1 MELKLDPK
9 PVADSHRS
17 PGEPEAARW
26 PWTVLIVVSVAQFMV
41 IIDAT
46 VVNIAL
52 PSIGKAFRFASA
64 ADLQW
69 VATAYVLVTGGL
81 TLLGGR
87 LTDLFDRK
95 RLFLI
100 GLLLFTTSSLATGLA
115 PSAVLLVISRAV
127 QGLGAALLTPAALSI
142 ITTTYIGGKRATA
155 LAVWGALGA
164 AGAAAGVV
172 LGGVLTS
179 WLGWQWVF
187 FINVPVGAIAAGFAL
202 LVLPPPLADKGPI
215 RDLDIAG
222 AVVLIAGLVALVF
235 GVTSGADHGW
245 ASAQTILS
253 LVVSAALLAT
263 FGLIERR
270 VKQPIA
276 PPSIWRVRSLVSGNA
291 VFLATSAVMGGVF
304 FLSSLYL
311 QRVLGFTAWQAGL
324 AFLPLALAVAG
335 GSGLASRLVPH
346 AGVRGVIA
354 LGLLIEC
361 GGALLLARGPSD
373 ASYLVSVLPGFIAI
387 GVGLGFSFVA
397 APLAV
402 MADVRGD
409 EAGLASGLMQ
419 TSHEIGIS
427 LGIASLS
434 AVATAAAMQMG
445 FAAGYRQSMVAAAV
459 VAGLLA
465 IVSLIVV
472 PAVRASGGGG
482 IGMHGGVRRLT
493 ALASKSDGSL
503 DRKEARAQSLPRL
516 GRRLRR

>member
-1 MELKLDPK
+1 MELDLHPI
-9 PVADSHRS
+9 PAADSRATS
-17 PGEPEAARW
+17 DESSATRW
-26 PWTVLIVVSVAQFMV
+26 PWAVLILVSVAQFMV

-52 PSIGKAFRFASA
+52 PAIGKAFRFASA

-81 TLLGGR
+81 TLLAGR
-87 LTDLFDRK
+87 MTDLFERK

-100 GLLLFTTSSLATGLA
+100 GLVLFTTASLATGLA
-115 PSAVLLVISRAV
+115 PSAVFLVISRAT

-142 ITTTYIGGKRATA
+142 ITTTYTGANRATA

-179 WLGWQWVF
+179 WFGWQWVF
-187 FINVPVGAIAAGFAL
+187 FINVPIGAVTAAVAL
-202 LVLPPPLADKGPI
+202 DVLPASVAGRGPL

-222 AVVLIAGLVALVF
+222 AAVLIAGLAMLVF
-235 GVTSGADHGW
+235 GLTSGANHGW
-245 ASAQTILS
+245 ASAQTLVS
-253 LVVSAALLAT
+253 LIVSAALLAT

-276 PPSIWRVRSLVSGNA
+276 PPSIWRVRSLIAGNA

-311 QRVLGFTAWQAGL
+311 QRVLGLSAWQAGL
-324 AFLPLALAVAG
+324 GFLPLVVAVAG
-335 GSGLASRLVPH
+335 GSGLASRLVSH
-346 AGVRGVIA
+346 AGVRVVIV
-354 LGLLIEC
+354 LGLVIEG
-361 GGALLLARGPSD
+361 GGALLLAQVPSD
-373 ASYLVSVLPGFIAI
+373 ASYFANVVPGFLAI
-387 GVGLGFSFVA
+387 GIGLGFSFVA
-397 APLAV
+397 SPVLV
-402 MADVRGD
+402 MAEVGGD
-409 EAGLASGLMQ
+409 DAGLASGLMQ
-419 TSHEIGIS
+419 TAHEIGIS

-434 AVATAAAMQMG
+434 AVATAVAMQTG
-445 FAAGYRQSMVAAAV
+445 LAAGYRQSMVAAAT

-482 IGMHGGVRRLT
+482 LGLHGGVR
-493 ALASKSDGSL
+493 
-503 DRKEARAQSLPRL
+503 P
-516 GRRLRR
+516 

>member
-1 MELKLDPK
+1 
-9 PVADSHRS
+9 
-17 PGEPEAARW
+17 
-26 PWTVLIVVSVAQFMV
+26 MV

-87 LTDLFDRK
+87 LTDLFERK

-100 GLLLFTTSSLATGLA
+100 GLLLFTTASLATGLA
-115 PSAVLLVISRAV
+115 RSAVFLVICRAA

-142 ITTTYIGGKRATA
+142 ITTTYAGANRATA

-179 WLGWQWVF
+179 WFGWQWVF
-187 FINVPVGAIAAGFAL
+187 FINVPIGAAAVGVAL
-202 LVLPPPLADKGPI
+202 FVLPASAASRGPL

-222 AVVLIAGLVALVF
+222 ALVLIAGLAMLVF
-235 GVTSGADHGW
+235 GLTSGANHGW
-245 ASAQTILS
+245 ASAQTLES
-253 LVVSAALLAT
+253 LIMSAALLAT

-276 PPSIWRVRSLVSGNA
+276 PPSIWQVHSLVSGNL

-311 QRVLGFTAWQAGL
+311 QRVLELTPWQAGL
-324 AFLPLALAVAG
+324 AFLPLVVAVAA
-335 GSGLASRLVPH
+335 GSGLASRLVSH
-346 AGVRGVIA
+346 AGVRAVIV
-354 LGLLIEC
+354 LGLVIEG
-361 GGALLLARGPSD
+361 GGALLLARVPTD
-373 ASYLVSVLPGFIAI
+373 ASYFANIVPGFLAI
-387 GVGLGFSFVA
+387 GIGLGFSFVA
-397 APLAV
+397 SPLLV
-402 MADVRGD
+402 MADVGGD
-409 EAGLASGLMQ
+409 DAGLASGLMQ
-419 TSHEIGIS
+419 TAHEIGIS

-434 AVATAAAMQMG
+434 AVATAVAMQTG
-445 FAAGYRQSMVAAAV
+445 LAAGYRQSMVAAAV

-482 IGMHGGVRRLT
+482 LGMHGGVRNP
-493 ALASKSDGSL
+493 KPEDMSDLIS
-503 DRKEARAQSLPRL
+503 AT
-516 GRRLRR
+516 RRH